1 MEYMPLWKIYYVSPD
16 TYEQVYAE
24 RFYACTTK
32 HFPISVK
39 EVNRKQAYPSFL
51 CYNEEISLLIQT
63 MYQKYIQFMKLLA
76 ECPPVMLRQYAV
88 SCLIEEVQATN
99 EIEGVRSTRKQIK
112 DILQNIPVSAAYRH
126 LASLVDQYLRI
137 LNHEGASFSTCR
149 DVRDFYDSFAL
160 AEVVQENPAHAP
172 DGIIFRKA
180 PVEITSQ
187 TNRVKHEG
195 LMPEQAIIEAMDQA
209 LSILQAAEI
218 PLLVRLAAFHY
229 FFEYIHPFYD
239 GNGRTGR
246 FIVSYYL
253 SREFSP
259 YIALQLSVE
268 INKRKNAYYK
278 MFEETSSQWN
288 RGDLTPFILQF
299 MEFISLAFDD
309 TISLLSRKKEQLK
322 RFAAQLNK
330 KVAGQDELTK
340 TIYYLLLQA
349 SLFSGIGITM
359 DQLMEATHKTRV
371 TIKSRLSK
379 IPQSHYLVDKNEK
392 PFHYRLNMKMLRGSK
407 E

>member
-63 MYQKYIQFMKLLA
+63 MYQKYIQFTKLLA

-126 LASLVDQYLRI
+126 LSSLVDQYLRI

-187 TNRVKHEG
+187 TNRVK
-195 LMPEQAIIEAMDQA
+195 A
-209 LSILQAAEI
+209 
-218 PLLVRLAAFHY
+218 
-229 FFEYIHPFYD
+229 
-239 GNGRTGR
+239 
-246 FIVSYYL
+246 
-253 SREFSP
+253 
-259 YIALQLSVE
+259 
-268 INKRKNAYYK
+268 
-278 MFEETSSQWN
+278 
-288 RGDLTPFILQF
+288 
-299 MEFISLAFDD
+299 
-309 TISLLSRKKEQLK
+309 
-322 RFAAQLNK
+322 
-330 KVAGQDELTK
+330 
-340 TIYYLLLQA
+340 
-349 SLFSGIGITM
+349 
-359 DQLMEATHKTRV
+359 
-371 TIKSRLSK
+371 
-379 IPQSHYLVDKNEK
+379 
-392 PFHYRLNMKMLRGSK
+392 
-407 E
+407 

>member
-1 MEYMPLWKIYYVSPD
+1 MKYMPLWKIYYVSPD

-39 EVNRKQAYPSFL
+39 EGNRKQAYPSFL

-63 MYQKYIQFMKLLA
+63 MYQKYIQFTKLLA

-187 TNRVKHEG
+187 TNRIKHEG
-195 LMPEQAIIEAMDQA
+195 LMPEQAIIDAMDQA

-239 GNGRTGR
+239 GNGRTG
-246 FIVSYYL
+246 
-253 SREFSP
+253 
-259 YIALQLSVE
+259 
-268 INKRKNAYYK
+268 
-278 MFEETSSQWN
+278 
-288 RGDLTPFILQF
+288 
-299 MEFISLAFDD
+299 
-309 TISLLSRKKEQLK
+309 
-322 RFAAQLNK
+322 
-330 KVAGQDELTK
+330 
-340 TIYYLLLQA
+340 
-349 SLFSGIGITM
+349 
-359 DQLMEATHKTRV
+359 
-371 TIKSRLSK
+371 
-379 IPQSHYLVDKNEK
+379 
-392 PFHYRLNMKMLRGSK
+392 
-407 E
+407 